1 MTDGFAIL
9 AYPAEYRNSGIMSFL
24 IGADG
29 TLYQKDLGE
38 RSVNV
43 GANITAYNPADG
55 WTPVNASVA
64 SASPR
69 LP

>member
-24 IGADG
+24 IGTDRG
-29 TLYQKDLGE
+29 GLPKDLGE
-38 RSVNV
+38 RSVNA

-55 WTPVNASVA
+55 WTPVHASVA
-64 SASPR
+64 GASPR